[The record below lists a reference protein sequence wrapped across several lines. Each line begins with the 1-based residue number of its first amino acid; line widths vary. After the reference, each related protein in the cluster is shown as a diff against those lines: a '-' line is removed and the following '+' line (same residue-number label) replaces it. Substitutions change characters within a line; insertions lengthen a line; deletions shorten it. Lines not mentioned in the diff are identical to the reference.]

1 MGPKSWWLRFLNHH
15 PITSPPTNQ
24 KRVKHPAALPVNL
37 PETQLRSLGI
47 LSMSYWFSS
56 LGPWSRPSSALSVL
70 QCSSLLVTVCGAVNL
85 GLATQSYCF
94 KGNWLLSRKWNL
106 GACPSYPSLWR
117 QDMPSGA
124 SSLQREASQEWFES
138 RALAQVSLSLP
149 RSAFSEQS
157 LSWLTP
163 LYKAFFSSVIIPFL
177 TSSLLNWKPIF
188 E

>member
-1 MGPKSWWLRFLNHH
+1 MGPISWWLRFLNHH

-24 KRVKHPAALPVNL
+24 RRVKHPAALPVNL
-37 PETQLRSLGI
+37 PETQLSSLGF

-56 LGPWSRPSSALSVL
+56 LGLCSRPFSAPYSRVPVCLSLCV
-70 QCSSLLVTVCGAVNL
+70 GHINL
-85 GLATQSYCF
+85 GLASQSYLF
-94 KGNWLLSRKWNL
+94 KGNWLPSRKWNL

-163 LYKAFFSSVIIPFL
+163 LYKAFFSSVITPFL